1 LLPQPR
7 SLVAS
12 VLRRRADEG
21 IFRVMGSRTMTRGA
35 ALRLLSAAA
44 LLPVGCGGKPAA
56 AIKVGSKNFTEELL
70 LGEMYALCLERAGYA
85 VERRLNLGSTQ
96 IAMEALRNLDIDLYP
111 EYTGTALVVQLKMPP
126 MSDPRKVFDTVQKS
140 YGKLYGLT
148 WLAPAPMNDTQAL
161 ATTQAVAAKY
171 GLRTLSQCA
180 RLAPHLRLGAGH
192 EFIERPD
199 GLPGL
204 QRAYGGFKF
213 ASVKITALG
222 LKYKA
227 LLAGDV
233 DVALA
238 FGTDGE
244 IDADKLIVL
253 EDDRHFFPPYQVA
266 PVVRLDA
273 LRTFPK
279 IKSALNAL
287 SPFITN
293 ATMRRLNWRVDGNH
307 EEPADVARDFVT
319 STFGN
324 SPT

>member
-1 LLPQPR
+1 
-7 SLVAS
+7 
-12 VLRRRADEG
+12 LRQRADEG
-21 IFRVMGSRTMTRGA
+21 IIRAMTSRTMTRGA

-44 LLPVGCGGKPAA
+44 LLPAGCGGKPVA

-70 LGEMYALCLERAGYA
+70 LGEMYSLCLERAGLV

-96 IAMEALRNLDIDLYP
+96 IAMEALRNGDIDLYP

-126 MSDPRKVFDTVQKS
+126 MSDPRKVFGTVKQL
-140 YGKLYGLT
+140 YQRRYGLT
-148 WLAPAPMNDTQAL
+148 WLDPAPMNDTQAL
-161 ATTQAVAAKY
+161 ATTQAVSAKY

-180 RLAPHLRLGAGH
+180 RLAPRLRLGAGH

-204 QRAYGGFKF
+204 QRAYGGFHF

-222 LKYKA
+222 LKYRA

-238 FGTDGE
+238 FSTDGE
-244 IDADKLIVL
+244 IDADKLVVL

-266 PVVRLDA
+266 PVVRLDSLA
-273 LRTFPK
+273 RFPRIPVGLDPLR
-279 IKSALNAL
+279 
-287 SPFITN
+287 PFITD

-307 EEPADVARDFVT
+307 EEPADVARAFIT

-324 SPT
+324 PPT

>member
-1 LLPQPR
+1 
-7 SLVAS
+7 
-12 VLRRRADEG
+12 
-21 IFRVMGSRTMTRGA
+21 MTSRTMTRGA

-44 LLPVGCGGKPAA
+44 LLPAGCVGKPAA
-56 AIKVGSKNFTEELL
+56 TIKVGSKNFTEELL
-70 LGEMYALCLERAGYA
+70 LGEMYSLCLERAGYA

-96 IAMEALRNLDIDLYP
+96 IAMEALRNGDIDLYP

-126 MSDPRKVFDTVQKS
+126 MSDPRKVYDTVKQM
-140 YGKLYGLT
+140 YQTRYGLT
-148 WLAPAPMNDTQAL
+148 WLEAAPMNDTQAL
-161 ATTQAVAAKY
+161 ATTQAVSAKY
-171 GLRTLSQCA
+171 GLRTLSQCS
-180 RLAPHLRLGAGH
+180 RLASRLRLGAGH

-238 FGTDGE
+238 FSTDGE
-244 IDADKLIVL
+244 IEADKLVVL

-266 PVVRLDA
+266 PVVSLDA
-273 LRTFPK
+273 LTRFPK
-279 IKSALNAL
+279 IPIALDPL
-287 SPFITN
+287 RPFVTD

-307 EEPADVARDFVT
+307 EEPADVARDFIA
-319 STFGN
+319 SALGYH
-324 SPT
+324 PA

>member
-1 LLPQPR
+1 
-7 SLVAS
+7 
-12 VLRRRADEG
+12 
-21 IFRVMGSRTMTRGA
+21 MTPTLMSRGA
-35 ALRLLSAAA
+35 ALRLLAAAA
-44 LLPVGCGGKPAA
+44 LLPTGCGGKSGAT
-56 AIKVGSKNFTEELL
+56 IRVGSKNFTEELL
-70 LGEMYALCLERAGYA
+70 LGEMYALCLERAGYS
-85 VERRLNLGSTQ
+85 VDRRLNLGSTQ
-96 IAMEALRNLDIDLYP
+96 IAMEALQNGDIDLYP
-111 EYTGTALVVQLKMPP
+111 EYTGTALVVQLKLPP
-126 MSDPRKVFDTVQKS
+126 MSDPQKVYDTVKRS
-140 YGKLYGLT
+140 YEKLYGLT
-148 WLAPAPMNDTQAL
+148 WLAPAPMNDMQAL
-161 ATTQAVAAKY
+161 ATTQAVSTKY

-180 RLAPHLRLGAGH
+180 QLAPQLRLGAGH

-204 QRAYGGFKF
+204 QRAYGGFHF

-253 EDDRHFFPPYQVA
+253 EDDRHFFPPYHVA
-266 PVVRLDA
+266 PVVRRGA
-273 LRTFPK
+273 LNSFPK
-279 IKSALNAL
+279 IASALNAL
-287 SPFITN
+287 SPFITD

-307 EEPADVARDFVT
+307 EEPADVAHEFIA
-319 STFGN
+319 STFAN

>member
-1 LLPQPR
+1 MR
-7 SLVAS
+7 SS
-12 VLRRRADEG
+12 
-21 IFRVMGSRTMTRGA
+21 MMSRGT
-35 ALRLLSAAA
+35 ALRLLAAAA
-44 LLPVGCGGKPAA
+44 LLPAGCGGKPGAT
-56 AIKVGSKNFTEELL
+56 IKVGSKNFTEELL
-70 LGEMYALCLERAGYA
+70 LGEMYALCLERAGYS
-85 VERRLNLGSTQ
+85 VDRRLNLGSTQ
-96 IAMEALRNLDIDLYP
+96 IAMEALQNGDIDLYP

-126 MSDPRKVFDTVQKS
+126 MSDPQKVYDTVKRS
-140 YGKLYGLT
+140 YEKLYGLT
-148 WLAPAPMNDTQAL
+148 WLAPAPMNDMQAL
-161 ATTQAVAAKY
+161 ATTQAVSAKY

-180 RLAPHLRLGAGH
+180 RLAPQLRLGAGH

-204 QRAYGGFKF
+204 QRAYGGFHF

-253 EDDRHFFPPYQVA
+253 EDDRHFFPPYHVA
-266 PVVRLDA
+266 PVVRRGA
-273 LRTFPK
+273 LNSFPK
-279 IKSALNAL
+279 IASALNAL
-287 SPFITN
+287 SPFITD

-307 EEPADVARDFVT
+307 EEPADVAHDFIA
-319 STFGN
+319 STFAN

>member
-1 LLPQPR
+1 MKGRNAMTSPL
-7 SLVAS
+7 
-12 VLRRRADEG
+12 
-21 IFRVMGSRTMTRGA
+21 MTRSA
-35 ALRLLSAAA
+35 ALRMLAAAA
-44 LLPVGCGGKPAA
+44 LLPAGCGGRPAA

-85 VERRLNLGSTQ
+85 VERKLNLGSTQ
-96 IAMEALRNLDIDLYP
+96 IAMEALRNDDIDLYP
-111 EYTGTALVVQLKMPP
+111 EYTGTALVVQLKLPP
-126 MSDPRKVFDTVQKS
+126 MSDPRKVYDTVQKL
-140 YGKLYGLT
+140 YGKIYGLT

-161 ATTQAVAAKY
+161 ATTHVVSARY
-171 GLRTLSQCA
+171 GLRTLSQCS
-180 RLAPHLRLGAGH
+180 RLAPQLRLGAGH

-204 QRAYGGFKF
+204 QHAYGGFKF

-244 IDADKLIVL
+244 IDADKLVVL

-266 PVVRLDA
+266 PVVSASA
-273 LRTFPK
+273 LRRFPK
-279 IKSALNAL
+279 IPSALNAL
-287 SPFITN
+287 SPFITS

-319 STFGN
+319 TTFAN
-324 SPT
+324 RPT

>member
-1 LLPQPR
+1 MI
-7 SLVAS
+7 SH
-12 VLRRRADEG
+12 
-21 IFRVMGSRTMTRGA
+21 FMTRSA
-35 ALRLLSAAA
+35 ALRILAAAA
-44 LLPVGCGGKPAA
+44 LLPAGCGPDGPAA

-70 LGEMYALCLERAGYA
+70 LGEIYALALERAGYK

-96 IAMEALRNLDIDLYP
+96 IAMEAMQRGEIDLYP
-111 EYTGTALVVQLKMPP
+111 EYTGTALVVQLKMAP
-126 MSDPRKVFDTVQKS
+126 MSDPRKVFDTVKAAYERS
-140 YGKLYGLT
+140 YAMT

-161 ATTQAVAAKY
+161 ATTQAVSSKFA
-171 GLRTLSQCA
+171 LRTLSQCS
-180 RLAPHLRLGAGH
+180 RLAPRLRLGAGH

-204 QRAYGGFKF
+204 QRAYGGFHF

-238 FGTDGE
+238 FSTDGE
-244 IDADKLIVL
+244 IDADKLVVL

-273 LRTFPK
+273 LKRFPK
-279 IKSALNAL
+279 IASALDPL
-287 SPFITN
+287 RPFISN
-293 ATMRRLNWRVDGNH
+293 EAMRRLNWRVDGNR
-307 EEPADVARDFVT
+307 EEPADVARDFVEHALPRAV
-319 STFGN
+319 ST
-324 SPT
+324 